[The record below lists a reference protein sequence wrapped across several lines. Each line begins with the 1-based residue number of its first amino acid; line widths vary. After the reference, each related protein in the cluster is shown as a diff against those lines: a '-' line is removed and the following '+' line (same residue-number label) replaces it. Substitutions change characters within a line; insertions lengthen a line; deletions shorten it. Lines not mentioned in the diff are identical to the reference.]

1 MQKKTLLLRKN
12 IFKYLILGSNGLLGS
27 EFKKILPKKYTLT
40 IAKKNSDININL
52 KKFQDLNSVFKK
64 FKFKFVINCAAITD
78 LNSCE
83 SNYLECK
90 KINTILPY
98 RLGLFSRKFKFKLI
112 QISTDQVYFSK
123 KKFLN
128 KETDRVKPI
137 NNYAKSK
144 ILCENSLKKI
154 NNCLIIR
161 TNFTGFK
168 KKLNSTFI
176 GWVLDSIKKKKK
188 VKLFNDMYVSTLDV
202 SSCTK
207 LIKKLIFKDA
217 KGLYNV
223 GTSYPITKKE
233 YAIIFSKK
241 IKKKIYFTNQ
251 SVNTLDLKRSNY
263 LGLDIKKIENKLKT
277 KMISPQNA
285 ISKLVNQIPN

>member
-1 MQKKTLLLRKN
+1 MQKKTLQLRKN

-123 KKFLN
+123 KKFLS

-144 ILCENSLKKI
+144 ILC
-154 NNCLIIR
+154 
-161 TNFTGFK
+161 
-168 KKLNSTFI
+168 
-176 GWVLDSIKKKKK
+176 
-188 VKLFNDMYVSTLDV
+188 
-202 SSCTK
+202 
-207 LIKKLIFKDA
+207 
-217 KGLYNV
+217 
-223 GTSYPITKKE
+223 
-233 YAIIFSKK
+233 
-241 IKKKIYFTNQ
+241 
-251 SVNTLDLKRSNY
+251 
-263 LGLDIKKIENKLKT
+263 
-277 KMISPQNA
+277 
-285 ISKLVNQIPN
+285 